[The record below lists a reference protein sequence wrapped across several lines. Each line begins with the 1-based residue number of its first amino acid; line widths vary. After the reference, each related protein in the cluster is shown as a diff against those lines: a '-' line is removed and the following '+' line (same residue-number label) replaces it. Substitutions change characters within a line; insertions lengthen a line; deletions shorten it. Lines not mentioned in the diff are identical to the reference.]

1 MKDIAAKAGVS
12 VGTVNR
18 VLNKSGYVSK
28 ESSKKVQAAIEEL
41 NYKPNIFA
49 RNLKLSR
56 NLCFGVLIPDQTHD
70 SNYWMLPTQGM
81 IKAANELKSQ
91 KVSIK
96 FFEFDRYSYISFSLA
111 CDKILKSK
119 LDGLVIAPVL
129 SNVADEFISKIP
141 ENLPYVFIDT
151 LIPKSNCLSYIVQDS
166 YVSGRLAAKLLDMV
180 NHEAGTMVAVKIKPS
195 GYFIDER
202 IRGFRSYY
210 KEHPTHKVIKY
221 EAFKDKNTFDF
232 DNVMDKIGEE
242 INDLKGIFVTNS
254 LTYYVSKYMKKH
266 PEFPRVPV
274 IGYNLIKENIEYMK
288 EGLIEF
294 LIHEKPEIQGYE
306 SIYKLYRNV
315 MLKED
320 VPDKIMMPL
329 EVITSEHLKY
339 YEENFLKI

>member
-1 MKDIAAKAGVS
+1 M
-12 VGTVNR
+12 
-18 VLNKSGYVSK
+18 
-28 ESSKKVQAAIEEL
+28 
-41 NYKPNIFA
+41 
-49 RNLKLSR
+49 
-56 NLCFGVLIPDQTHD
+56 
-70 SNYWMLPTQGM
+70 
-81 IKAANELKSQ
+81 
-91 KVSIK
+91 
-96 FFEFDRYSYISFSLA
+96 
-111 CDKILKSK
+111 
-119 LDGLVIAPVL
+119 VIAPVL